1 MQNENFLNGIEL
13 DDKKPF
19 YDWAMELL
27 PWLNATMK
35 DVAAGIGT
43 NLAEMKERQIRYTAY
58 AGRLVEILAE
68 AEAYYQTALADE
80 MTRLREQGMSPM
92 LIGRIAEG
100 RVKNEA
106 KVFNAVK
113 RLNQTLENLLISMA
127 SRLKFEKAAL
137 IGEGE
142 NPPPPF

>member
-1 MQNENFLNGIEL
+1 MKKEFLDGIQL
-13 DDKKPF
+13 DDTKPF

-27 PWLNATMK
+27 PWLNGTMR

-127 SRLKFEKAAL
+127 SRLKFEKATMY
-137 IGEGE
+137 GEGE
-142 NPPPPF
+142 NPPPF

>member
-1 MQNENFLNGIEL
+1 MQNEDFLKGIEL
-13 DDKKPF
+13 DDTKPF

-80 MTRLREQGMSPM
+80 MTRLKESGVSPM

-106 KVFNAVK
+106 KVYCAVK

-127 SRLKFEKAAL
+127 SRLKFEKAT
-137 IGEGE
+137 IYGEGE
-142 NPPPPF
+142 NPPPF

>member
-1 MQNENFLNGIEL
+1 MQNEDFLKGIEL
-13 DDKKPF
+13 DDTKPF

-27 PWLNATMK
+27 PWLNATMR
-35 DVAAGIGT
+35 DVAHGIGT

-68 AEAYYQTALADE
+68 AEAYYQTALAEE

-106 KVFNAVK
+106 KVYSAVK

-127 SRLKFEKAAL
+127 SRLKFEKATMY
-137 IGEGE
+137 GEGE

>member
-1 MQNENFLNGIEL
+1 MKEFLDGIKL
-13 DDKKPF
+13 DDNKTF
-19 YDWAMELL
+19 YGWATELL
-27 PWLNATMK
+27 PWLNETMR
-35 DVAAGIGT
+35 DVAAGIGA

-80 MTRLREQGMSPM
+80 MTRLREKGMSPM

-106 KVFNAVK
+106 KVYSAVK

-142 NPPPPF
+142 NPPPPPF

>member
-1 MQNENFLNGIEL
+1 MQNEEFLNGIEL

-80 MTRLREQGMSPM
+80 MTRLREKGMSPM

-127 SRLKFEKAAL
+127 SRLKFEKATMY
-137 IGEGE
+137 GEGE
-142 NPPPPF
+142 NPPPF

>member
-1 MQNENFLNGIEL
+1 MKEFLDGIKL
-13 DDKKPF
+13 DDTKPF
-19 YDWAMELL
+19 YDWAMGLL
-27 PWLNATMK
+27 PWLNATMR

-68 AEAYYQTALADE
+68 AEGYYQTALADE
-80 MTRLREQGMSPM
+80 MTRLREKGMSPM

-127 SRLKFEKAAL
+127 SRLKFEKAAMC
-137 IGEGE
+137 GEGE
-142 NPPPPF
+142 NPPPF